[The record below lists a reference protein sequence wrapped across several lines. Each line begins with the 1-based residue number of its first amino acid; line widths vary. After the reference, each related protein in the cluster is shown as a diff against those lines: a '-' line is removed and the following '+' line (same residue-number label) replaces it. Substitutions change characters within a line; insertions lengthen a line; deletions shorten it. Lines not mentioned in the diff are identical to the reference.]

1 MSTADHNHNQHH
13 HHEHHSTSGKRL
25 GFVIFLNITITVA
38 QAIGGLFSGSLSL
51 LSDALHNASDVL
63 AMFISYIANRLVS
76 RQATPQK
83 TFGYKRAE
91 ILAAL
96 INAVML
102 IAIGLNLVYQAVL
115 RLSGQGEI
123 EPIDSGIVMGLALLG
138 VLVNGGSILALYRN
152 SRQNLNMRSAYLH
165 LAGDFLT
172 SVAVFVGGVI
182 MYFYQVYWLDS
193 LLTVFIAFYLVY
205 ASWQIL
211 MSSLAIVMQFAPSH
225 LDLGEIEREILL
237 NPEIA
242 NIHHIH
248 LWQISDRDI
257 HFEGHISF
265 KDNLSLGKIT
275 LILEQIQ
282 RQLRGKFAIHHIIL
296 QPEYEPD
303 CDANLIK
310 NPDF

>member
-1 MSTADHNHNQHH
+1 MSTAHHNHNQHH

-38 QAIGGLFSGSLSL
+38 QAIGGLFAGSLSL

-102 IAIGLNLVYQAVL
+102 IAIGFNLIYQAIL
-115 RLSGQGEI
+115 RLSGQREI
-123 EPIDSGIVMGLALLG
+123 EAIDSGIVMSLALLG

-152 SRQNLNMRSAYLH
+152 SRHNLNMRSAYLH
-165 LAGDFLT
+165 LASDFLT
-172 SVAVFVGGVI
+172 SVAVFVGGLM

-193 LLTVFIAFYLVY
+193 LLTIFIAIYLVY

-211 MSSLAIVMQFAPSH
+211 KSSLAIVMQFAPSH
-225 LDLGEIEREILL
+225 LDLGEIEEEILQ
-237 NPEIA
+237 NSEIA
-242 NIHHIH
+242 NVHHVH
-248 LWQISDRDI
+248 LWQISDLDI
-257 HFEGHISF
+257 YFEGHLTF
-265 KDNLSLGKIT
+265 KNNLSLSKIA
-275 LILEQIQ
+275 LVLEQIQ
-282 RQLRGKFAIHHIIL
+282 QQLRDKFSIHHITL

-303 CDANLIK
+303 CDENIIK
-310 NPDF
+310 NPD

>member
-1 MSTADHNHNQHH
+1 MSTAHHNHNHH
-13 HHEHHSTSGKRL
+13 HHHGHHSTSGKRL

-38 QAIGGLFSGSLSL
+38 QSVGGLFSGSLSL

-102 IAIGLNLVYQAVL
+102 IAIGFNLIYQAIL
-115 RLSGQGEI
+115 RLSGQREI
-123 EPIDSGIVMGLALLG
+123 EAIDSGIVMGLALLG
-138 VLVNGGSILALYRN
+138 VLVNGGSILALYRD
-152 SRQNLNMRSAYLH
+152 SRHNLNMRSAYLH
-165 LAGDFLT
+165 LAGDVLT
-172 SVAVFVGGVI
+172 SVAVFVGGLM

-193 LLTVFIAFYLVY
+193 LLTIFIAIYLVY

-211 MSSLAIVMQFAPSH
+211 KSSLAIVMQFAPSH
-225 LDLGEIEREILL
+225 LDLGEIEAEILL

-242 NIHHIH
+242 NVHHVH

-257 HFEGHISF
+257 HFEGHLTFKENIS
-265 KDNLSLGKIT
+265 LSKISSTLG
-275 LILEQIQ
+275 QIQ
-282 RQLRGKFAIHHIIL
+282 QQLKNKFSIHHITL
-296 QPEYEPD
+296 QPEYEPN

-310 NPDF
+310 NPD